1 MNKQQLAQEIRKIG
15 REVTM
20 ETLGATRNL
29 YIPLHPVAPF
39 EGVKI
44 HRDIRYG
51 ADERNRL
58 DLFVPGGGGGR
69 KLPAFIFVHGGGFV
83 AGDKYTPGT
92 PFYDNVGVWA
102 VRNGLAG
109 INITHRLAP
118 QHQWPAVIEDIADVM
133 QWLRTNAGNRGID
146 ISRVYLMLF
155 RSVRSPG

>member
-133 QWLRTNAGNRGID
+133 Q
-146 ISRVYLMLF
+146 
-155 RSVRSPG
+155 